1 MVPNHEKHIN
11 RLYLQ
16 FPQRSFYIMYHV
28 IIKCHG
34 SEPPT
39 IYIYIYIC
47 SIMLYHV
54 ISCYIYTYI
63 YIYIIYIYPQHIP
76 TISRLWSITPRPRI
90 QVDPGPSGPS
100 AWSAPVVA
108 KSPLLLPC
116 YLAGDAMALLKEW
129 GILRNLDAGGYS
141 RGKHFGLLMAI
152 GF

>member
-1 MVPNHEKHIN
+1 MVPNHEKRIN

-39 IYIYIYIC
+39 IYIYIYIYIC

-54 ISCYIYTYI
+54 ISWYIMLYI
-63 YIYIIYIYPQHIP
+63 YIYIYIHIYNIHLYPQHIP

-116 YLAGDAMALLKEW
+116 YLAGDAMALLKE
-129 GILRNLDAGGYS
+129 
-141 RGKHFGLLMAI
+141 
-152 GF
+152 